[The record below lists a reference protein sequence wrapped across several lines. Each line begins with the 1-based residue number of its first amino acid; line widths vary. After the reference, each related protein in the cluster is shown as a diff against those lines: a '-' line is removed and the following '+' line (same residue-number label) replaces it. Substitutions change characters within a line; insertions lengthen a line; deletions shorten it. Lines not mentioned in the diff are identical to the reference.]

1 MRLETAV
8 ALFVNASFALMV
20 GGASFVAASV
30 IFP

>member
-8 ALFVNASFALMV
+8 ALFVNASFIAML
-20 GGASFVAASV
+20 GGASFVAAQL